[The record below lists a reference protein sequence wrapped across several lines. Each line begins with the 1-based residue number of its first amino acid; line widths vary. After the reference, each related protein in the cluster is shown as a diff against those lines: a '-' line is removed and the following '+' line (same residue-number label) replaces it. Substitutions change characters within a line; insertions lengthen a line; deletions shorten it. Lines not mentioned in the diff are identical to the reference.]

1 MQIFRSFNLG
11 GVCFAQSIISYP
23 FFSIKKLLLYFGGIL
38 LENIIE
44 NDAQNTAQYIE
55 TDERSE
61 IMQQY
66 ATFNL
71 GDEEHGIEITK
82 VQNIIVFQKLTMI
95 PNVPDFIK
103 GVLNLRGTVIP
114 VIDLRQK
121 FGMEENE
128 YSKYTVIIILK
139 TTGRI
144 MGITVD
150 AISNIVSL
158 TDQDIQEVPS
168 FNINVRTDFI
178 KGMGKR
184 DNKLVILLDIDKILS
199 PEELEGVE

>member
-1 MQIFRSFNLG
+1 
-11 GVCFAQSIISYP
+11 
-23 FFSIKKLLLYFGGIL
+23 
-38 LENIIE
+38 
-44 NDAQNTAQYIE
+44 
-55 TDERSE
+55 
-61 IMQQY
+61 MQQY
-66 ATFNL
+66 VTFNL

-82 VQNIIVFQKLTMI
+82 VQEIIGFQKLTMI

-103 GVLNLRGTVIP
+103 GVLSLRGTIIP

-121 FGMEENE
+121 FGMEKKE
-128 YSKYTVIIILK
+128 YSKYTVIIILE
-139 TTGRI
+139 TAGRT

-168 FNINVRTDFI
+168 FNINVRADFI
-178 KGMGKR
+178 KGMGKK

-199 PEELEGVE
+199 PEELEVNNTV